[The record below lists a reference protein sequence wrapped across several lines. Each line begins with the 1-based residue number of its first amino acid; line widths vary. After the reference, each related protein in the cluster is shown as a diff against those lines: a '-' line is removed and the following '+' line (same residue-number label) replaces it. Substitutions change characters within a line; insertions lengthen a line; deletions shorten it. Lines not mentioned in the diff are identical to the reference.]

1 MKSRSGVR
9 QQGVAMVVA
18 LILLTVLALIG
29 VYGAATG
36 SLELRMSRNMQD
48 AYDSFQSAEAGV
60 AAVVGLARLGPDPF
74 VGADKDAPLDGLDEE
89 PLLQLNDGPDS
100 VTASVE
106 LILLGAVCPRSE
118 LASSTDLIVCDHYRV
133 EAEHVGENARATVDQ
148 GVVKSVI
155 GNATL

>member
-29 VYGAATG
+29 IYGAATG

-60 AAVVGLARLGPDPF
+60 AAVVGN
-74 VGADKDAPLDGLDEE
+74 K
-89 PLLQLNDGPDS
+89 
-100 VTASVE
+100 
-106 LILLGAVCPRSE
+106 
-118 LASSTDLIVCDHYRV
+118 
-133 EAEHVGENARATVDQ
+133 
-148 GVVKSVI
+148 
-155 GNATL
+155 

>member
-29 VYGAATG
+29 IYGAATG

-48 AYDSFQSAEAGV
+48 AYDSFQSAEAGI
-60 AAVVGLARLGPDPF
+60 AAVVSLARLGPDPF
-74 VGADKDAPLDGLDEE
+74 TGDDEDEPFNGADDPLE
-89 PLLQLNDGPDS
+89 QLNDGQDS
-100 VTASVE
+100 VTATVE

-118 LASSTDLIVCDHYRV
+118 LASSTNLIACDHYRV
-133 EAEHVGENARATVDQ
+133 EAEHVSDDARATVDQ
-148 GVVKSVI
+148 GIVKSVI